1 MAHVSALV
9 DFDQCASRIVLR
21 FVRTKRAGDTSCA
34 RRYHE
39 NRLVDTF
46 AKRAADLGY
55 AGPRR
60 QTARVAAATVA
71 DVMAR
76 WLSMFGRHGVGLQG
90 GRFFTIGGAFT
101 SDHPVARWRLS
112 KVRWV
117 RDVAVSGTATW
128 RRRTGAV
135 RAHVT
140 VEGPGAAPGRLTLR
154 WDDGRR
160 HARATATGRLRGEP
174 VHFRFPAP

>member
-1 MAHVSALV
+1 MSALV

-21 FVRTKRAGDTSCA
+21 FVRTKRTGDTSCA
-34 RRYHE
+34 RRYRG

-46 AKRAADLGY
+46 ARRAADLDY

-60 QTARVAAATVA
+60 RTARVAAATGA

-101 SDHPVARWRLS
+101 SDHPVVRWRLS
-112 KVRWV
+112 EVRWV
-117 RDVAVSGTATW
+117 RDVAVSGTMTW
-128 RRRTGAV
+128 HRRTGAV

-140 VEGPGAAPGRLTLR
+140 VEGSGAVPGRLTLR

-160 HARATATGRLRGEP
+160 HAPASVAGRLGGEP
-174 VHFRFPAP
+174 VEFRFPAP